1 MVAKYVFDP
10 VSHLRMY
17 SSIKRLSLLSGH
29 LIQAARK
36 TTSPHL
42 VKLFYATSCKTTVSI
57 RKMYKTEERGAV
69 NSLEY
74 RLFISKLNINIM
86 LYVYQLYIAKFRF
99 HF

>member
-1 MVAKYVFDP
+1 
-10 VSHLRMY
+10 MY

-36 TTSPHL
+36 TTSPPHL
-42 VKLFYATSCKTTVSI
+42 LKLFYATSCKTTVSI

-74 RLFISKLNINIM
+74 RLFISKFDINII
-86 LYVYQLYIAKFRF
+86 VYQLYIAKFRF